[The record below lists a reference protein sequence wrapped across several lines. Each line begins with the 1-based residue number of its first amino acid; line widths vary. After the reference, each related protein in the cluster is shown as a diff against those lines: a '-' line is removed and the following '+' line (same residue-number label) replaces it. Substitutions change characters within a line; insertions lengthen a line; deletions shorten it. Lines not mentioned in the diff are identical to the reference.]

1 MKTVRE
7 IKEHYIVDK
16 NGKHVGVVLDHQ
28 VYQDLLAELKSLRAN
43 AVKPRPARG
52 KNGKRGTSKRTR
64 RPHTIVAAKTPVS
77 ERDRITQILRDA
89 GMLAEL
95 DPELKR
101 QAAEWRAL
109 PEERKQAV
117 IDKLRTIHLDP
128 PLSQTIIED
137 RG

>member
-1 MKTVRE
+1 MAVKTARE
-7 IKEHYIVDK
+7 IKERYVVDES
-16 NGKHVGVVLDHQ
+16 GKRVEVLLDAE
-28 VYQDLLAELKSLRAN
+28 VYKKLVAELESLRTKQ
-43 AVKPRPARG
+43 VKLRG
-52 KNGKRGTSKRTR
+52 ENGKRRATTRTR
-64 RPHTIVAAKTPVS
+64 KKIAPRDEKNALN
-77 ERDRITQILRDA
+77 ERERVIKILKDA

-109 PEERKQAV
+109 PEERKRA
-117 IDKLRTIHLDP
+117 IIEKLRTIRFDP

>member
-1 MKTVRE
+1 MATKTVRE

-16 NGKHVGVVLDHQ
+16 NGKHVSVVLDQQ
-28 VYQDLLAELKSLRAN
+28 VYQDLLAELKTLRAN
-43 AVKPRPARG
+43 AAKPRG
-52 KNGKRGTSKRTR
+52 KNGKRGTSKRIR
-64 RPHTIVAAKTPVS
+64 RPRATVAAKTPVS

-117 IDKLRTIHLDP
+117 IAKLRTIHLDP

>member
-1 MKTVRE
+1 MAMKTARE
-7 IKEHYIVDK
+7 IKEHYVVDES
-16 NGKHVGVVLDHQ
+16 GKRVSVVLDPK
-28 VYQDLLAELKSLRAN
+28 VYKDLLAELKTLRAN
-43 AVKPRPARG
+43 AVKPRG
-52 KNGKRGTSKRTR
+52 KNSKRGTPKRTR
-64 RPHTIVAAKTPVS
+64 RPRATVAAKTPVS
-77 ERDRITQILRDA
+77 ERDRVTQILRDA

>member
-1 MKTVRE
+1 MATKIVRE
-7 IKEHYIVDK
+7 IKEQYIVDQK
-16 NGKHVGVVLDHQ
+16 GKHVSVVLDNQ

-43 AVKPRPARG
+43 VAKPRG
-52 KNGKRGTSKRTR
+52 KNGKRNAPKRTR
-64 RPHTIVAAKTPVS
+64 RPRATVAAKTPVS
-77 ERDRITQILRDA
+77 ERDRVTQILRDA

-117 IDKLRTIHLDP
+117 INKLNSLRLDP
-128 PLSQTIIED
+128 PLSQIIHDE
-137 RG
+137 RR